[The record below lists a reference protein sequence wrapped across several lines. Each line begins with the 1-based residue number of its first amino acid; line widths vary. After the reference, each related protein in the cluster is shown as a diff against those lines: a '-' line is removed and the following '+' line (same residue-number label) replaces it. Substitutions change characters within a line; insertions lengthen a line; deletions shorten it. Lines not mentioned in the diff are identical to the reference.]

1 MGHFQRYAM
10 AFAGPAATA
19 GAQFLLSLVLLRVM
33 APDMFG
39 HFSFL
44 LILSQFSLGI
54 WSALFSAALPVIN
67 ADRDLQRGSHRM
79 ATLFAANL
87 LSTVPAIPL
96 FMSIALAFH
105 MPLTIGLPF
114 AFFVALSLLRLFAR
128 THAYAIGRPARV
140 MVSDVSYSLIV
151 LAGLPV
157 LLLADIPPGPSAA
170 LLLAAAA
177 LVALVLFGPAYLR
190 LQFAPFPKGLLGRY
204 AAIWKEHSGWSLLGV
219 LTTEA
224 TMNAHAYVV
233 TLFAGPSAFAVL
245 AASSLLTRPVTVVM
259 SALGEYE
266 RAHMAEQIAQDDAPA
281 LGRSINHFR
290 LAMAGI
296 WLLTGVALAVIM
308 IWVPHLVF
316 PPRYALGTLAIG
328 STLWMAVA
336 LVRAMRAPESAMMQ
350 GAGEFRPLANAS
362 VYSAI
367 FSVVG
372 VAGLLALTTPVWSI
386 GGVLIGELIF
396 GICLWPRAW
405 AWRRAMAARAGE
417 ARG

>member
-1 MGHFQRYAM
+1 MGHFQKYAM

-33 APDMFG
+33 DPDMFG

-44 LILSQFSLGI
+44 LVLSQFSLGI

-67 ADRDLQRGSHRM
+67 ADRDAQRGGQRM

-87 LSTVPAIPL
+87 LSTIPAIPL
-96 FMSIALAFH
+96 FLSIAWAFH
-105 MPLTIGLPF
+105 MPVAAGLPF
-114 AFFVALSLLRLFAR
+114 ALFVSLSLLRLFAR

-140 MVSDVSYSLIV
+140 MLSDVSYSAIV
-151 LAGLPV
+151 LAGLPI
-157 LLLADIPPGPSAA
+157 LLLVDIPPAPSAA
-170 LLLAAAA
+170 LLLSAAA
-177 LVALVLFGPAYLR
+177 LMSLLLFGPTYLR
-190 LQFAPFPKGLLGRY
+190 LQFAPLPPRLLARY
-204 AAIWKEHSGWSLLGV
+204 TAIWKEHSGWSLLGV

-266 RAHMAEQIAQDDAPA
+266 RAHMAEQIGQGDAPA

-296 WLLTGVALAVIM
+296 WLLTGLALGVVL

-316 PPRYALGTLAIG
+316 PPRYSLQTLAIG

-336 LVRAMRAPESAMMQ
+336 LVRAMRAPESAMLQ

-362 VYSAI
+362 LYSAI
-367 FSVVG
+367 FSVIG
-372 VAGLLALTTPVWSI
+372 VAGLLALAEPVWSI

-405 AWRRAMAARAGE
+405 AWRRAMIARTRE
-417 ARG
+417 MQR

>member
-1 MGHFQRYAM
+1 MGHFQKYAM

-33 APDMFG
+33 DPDMFG

-44 LILSQFSLGI
+44 LVLSQFSLGI

-67 ADRDLQRGSHRM
+67 ADRDAQRGGQRM

-87 LSTVPAIPL
+87 LSTIPAIPL
-96 FMSIALAFH
+96 FLSIAWAFH
-105 MPLTIGLPF
+105 MPVAAGLPF
-114 AFFVALSLLRLFAR
+114 ALFVSLSLLRLFAR

-140 MVSDVSYSLIV
+140 MLSDVSYSAIV
-151 LAGLPV
+151 LAGLPI
-157 LLLADIPPGPSAA
+157 LLLVDIPPAPSAA
-170 LLLAAAA
+170 LLLSAAA
-177 LVALVLFGPAYLR
+177 LMSLLLFGPTYLR
-190 LQFAPFPKGLLGRY
+190 LQFAPLPPRLLARY
-204 AAIWKEHSGWSLLGV
+204 TAIWKEHSGWSLLGV

-266 RAHMAEQIAQDDAPA
+266 RAHMAEQIGQGDAPA

-296 WLLTGVALAVIM
+296 WLLTGLALGVVL
-308 IWVPHLVF
+308 IWVPDLVF
-316 PPRYALGTLAIG
+316 PPRYSLQTLAIG

-336 LVRAMRAPESAMMQ
+336 LVRAMRAPESAMLQ

-362 VYSAI
+362 LYSAI
-367 FSVVG
+367 FSVIG
-372 VAGLLALTTPVWSI
+372 VAGLLALAEPVWSI

-405 AWRRAMAARAGE
+405 AWRRAMIARTRE
-417 ARG
+417 MQR